1 MIGNAKKILEVLSLM
16 IIIRHELW
24 NIFKGSSYEFK
35 ILLGIFDVFLFVC
48 SKDKHT
54 AGGLWV

>member
-1 MIGNAKKILEVLSLM
+1 M

-54 AGGLWV
+54 AGGLCFRSRNIFLSI